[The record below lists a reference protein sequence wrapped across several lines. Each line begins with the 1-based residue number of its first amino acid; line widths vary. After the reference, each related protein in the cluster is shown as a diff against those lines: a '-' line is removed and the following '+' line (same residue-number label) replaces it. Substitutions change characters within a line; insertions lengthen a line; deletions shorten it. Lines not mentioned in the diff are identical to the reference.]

1 MAYSPTGSSDLFSIL
16 SCMTSNFLF
25 LSFSTLHSSSLW
37 ITFTIAS
44 DKLNKQ
50 PPPPPTGGLT
60 EDLQYQNGPLKLG
73 LVVRF
78 VRC

>member
-16 SCMTSNFLF
+16 SCMTFNFLF

-37 ITFTIAS
+37 RTVTIAS

-50 PPPPPTGGLT
+50 PPPTEGLIK
-60 EDLQYQNGPLKLG
+60 DLQYQNGPLKLG
-73 LVVRF
+73 QVVRF
-78 VRC
+78 VLC